1 MARRRTRILPILVV
15 LALLGAG
22 GWYIWREFFQPSSP
36 VVPVVNPSRTTTTP
50 GPTDP
55 TPVPTSAPTVASA
68 EQPRAVGTGQAPVRS
83 DPASERARNEVKAR
97 VDQIPRLDADQRNK
111 LYESVDRAQALGV
124 VLVVPFPEG
133 SDKLPAQQSAVLVDA
148 IKDKRIAELT
158 KDPRLVL
165 VILGYSKD
173 KGVDTEANR
182 KLSEQR
188 AEHVLLTIRDKGNVR
203 NAMYSVGMGSADAL
217 NKEGGPGSRVAEVW
231 AVFP

>member
-1 MARRRTRILPILVV
+1 MPRRRTRIFPILVV

-22 GWYIWREFFQPSSP
+22 GWYVWKEFFQVAS
-36 VVPVVNPSRTTTTP
+36 
-50 GPTDP
+50 GP
-55 TPVPTSAPTVASA
+55 TPVPTPRTTSTPTTGDAPTPVPTTRPTVST
-68 EQPRAVGTGQAPVRS
+68 EDPRAVGTAQPVR
-83 DPASERARNEVKAR
+83 DAASERARNEVKAR
-97 VDQIPRLDADQRNK
+97 IDQIPKLDADQRGK

-133 SDKLPAQQSAVLVDA
+133 SDKLPSRESGVLVDA
-148 IKDKRIAELT
+148 VRDRRIAELT

-165 VILGYSKD
+165 VILGYAKD
-173 KGVDTEANR
+173 KGVDAEANR

-203 NAMYSVGMGSADAL
+203 NAMYSVGMGSAEVL
-217 NKEGGPGSRVAEVW
+217 NKEGGPGTRVAEVW

>member
-1 MARRRTRILPILVV
+1 MARRRTRIFPIFVV

-22 GWYIWREFFQPSSP
+22 GWYIWKEFFTDQVKP
-36 VVPVVNPSRTTTTP
+36 VPNPPRVTTAPGPDNNPTP
-50 GPTDP
+50 GPTS
-55 TPVPTSAPTVASA
+55 TVPSGNSEQTRVVDNP
-68 EQPRAVGTGQAPVRS
+68 QPRRDA
-83 DPASERARNEVKAR
+83 ASERARNEVKAR

-124 VLVVPFPEG
+124 VLVIPFPEG
-133 SDKLPAQQSAVLVDA
+133 SDKLPAAQSAVLVDA
-148 IKDKRIAELT
+148 VKDKRIAELT

-173 KGVDTEANR
+173 KGIDAEANR

-217 NKEGGPGSRVAEVW
+217 NKEGGPGTRVAEVW